1 MYVVLTE
8 CASHYWMNIIC
19 RGWIQQRELHETE
32 CIAMD
37 YSSKEQEITGENY
50 LFIYLLF
57 ELTKRMFICFDD
69 PFSLIRCK
77 FLNHI
82 LWSLHHNGFISF
94 MCMYINKQ
102 CITFSNAQNG
112 FKKTDFSV
120 NFLKKIPKNTPEIDL
135 QFSNRIYLLH
145 ALTTRR

>member
-94 MCMYINKQ
+94 MCMCINKQ
-102 CITFSNAQNG
+102 CITFSDAQNG
-112 FKKTDFSV
+112 
-120 NFLKKIPKNTPEIDL
+120 LK
-135 QFSNRIYLLH
+135 NRFQN
-145 ALTTRR
+145 AKF